1 MQVAL
6 ESDIRIKGRREKEV
20 FVMNFFC
27 SRITQSVSFVW
38 LLWGIDTVRRRHG
51 WTEVDM
57 SGDRWKVVESVL
69 FSCILLS
76 LPFI

>member
-27 SRITQSVSFVW
+27 SRITQSVSFV
-38 LLWGIDTVRRRHG
+38 GCYG
-51 WTEVDM
+51 
-57 SGDRWKVVESVL
+57 G
-69 FSCILLS
+69 
-76 LPFI
+76 